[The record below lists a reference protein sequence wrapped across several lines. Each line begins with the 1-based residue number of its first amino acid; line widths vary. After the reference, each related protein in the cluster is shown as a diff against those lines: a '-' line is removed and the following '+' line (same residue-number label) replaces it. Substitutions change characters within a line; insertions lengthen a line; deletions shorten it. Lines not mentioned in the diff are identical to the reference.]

1 MLDYANSISKYNILH
16 CCGWSGDKNR
26 VEIWK
31 NYKAAAVNWAVYVED
46 MDLNVG
52 RDFFNTN
59 CVLGGF
65 DNRKNGVLYS
75 GTLDEIKSETIK
87 LINTVGKKGNAFPD
101 MVIGGTRK
109 DTFLPS
115 DIDLSHIK
123 CVADTARN
131 I

>member
-1 MLDYANSISKYNILH
+1 M
-16 CCGWSGDKNR
+16 
-26 VEIWK
+26 
-31 NYKAAAVNWAVYVED
+31 ED

-52 RDFFNTN
+52 RDFFNAN

-65 DNRKNGVLYS
+65 NNRKNGVLYS

-87 LINTVGKKGNAFPD
+87 LINMVGKKGTILGADCTLSN
-101 MVIGGTRK
+101 
-109 DTFLPS
+109 

>member
-1 MLDYANSISKYNILH
+1 MPTVSVNILH

-26 VEIWK
+26 VEVWK

-59 CVLGGF
+59 C
-65 DNRKNGVLYS
+65 
-75 GTLDEIKSETIK
+75 TLS
-87 LINTVGKKGNAFPD
+87 N
-101 MVIGGTRK
+101 
-109 DTFLPS
+109 

>member
-1 MLDYANSISKYNILH
+1 M
-16 CCGWSGDKNR
+16 
-26 VEIWK
+26 
-31 NYKAAAVNWAVYVED
+31 
-46 MDLNVG
+46 
-52 RDFFNTN
+52 F
-59 CVLGGF
+59 GGF

-87 LINTVGKKGNAFPD
+87 LINTVGKKGTLSN
-101 MVIGGTRK
+101 
-109 DTFLPS
+109 